1 MPMAMAMKAK
11 VAGAVLA
18 IDVLVVRGFTTF
30 C

>member
-18 IDVLVVRGFTTF
+18 IDPPVGRVLTTF